1 LIITTDSI
9 IRQLG
14 VLPGIKIAIVKKLMH
29 LPSSIKQI
37 FVDDIG
43 IVSLPRSIGASRYE
57 NIEYAR
63 IIAKKYI
70 KGLTYGDRNII
81 IIDASSGFDIGVAL
95 AVLEDINRN
104 IESLINKK
112 IRLII
117 MTPSIDYTE
126 TILARLYSFL
136 KVIFIYDIF
145 LNTLNDGIFTYTFID
160 RNNPVQLFRIMTDF
174 YHEVEQP
181 GSAII
186 YELKRYYLPIKDMI
200 VLMNSI
206 NERAK
211 LETALL
217 SMKMDLAILNT
228 LLDKAQPELWDYVKN
243 KRWNVRSIVHKIRK
257 GYEKIVSVDNAIV
270 KTISENMSRLKYTEL
285 IVNPK
290 NIIELLLQGIPYKRI
305 YEHLLEDTDFE
316 KILRDEKLL
325 PLSTIVVPGYEKT
338 EQLILVSKTLS
349 SILRKYGRPLQTY
362 ELETLEDELIKL
374 NMRRASICEPCT
386 DRKYSRIHRKISYAY
401 NKLSSTMHENIV
413 PSEIRIGNTVIYADD
428 LVKCRLI
435 NYNAWRELGDEKKN
449 YCPILYDKLKE
460 AGI

>member
-1 LIITTDSI
+1 MIITTDTI
-9 IRQLG
+9 IRRLG
-14 VLPGIKIAIVKKLMH
+14 ILPGIRIAIVKKLMH

-43 IVSLPRSIGASRYE
+43 IVSLPRSIGVSRYE

-70 KGLTYGDRNII
+70 KGLTYGDLNIA
-81 IIDASSGFDIGVAL
+81 IIDASSGFDIGVAIAL
-95 AVLEDINRN
+95 LEDINRN
-104 IESLINKK
+104 IEMLANKK

-117 MTPSIDYTE
+117 MTPSINDKDAV
-126 TILARLYSFL
+126 LARLCSFL
-136 KVIFIYDIF
+136 KIIFMYDIY
-145 LNTLNDGIFTYTFID
+145 LNTLSEGVFTYTFID
-160 RNNPVQLFRIMTDF
+160 RDNPVQLFRVMTEF
-174 YHEVEQP
+174 YQSVEQP
-181 GSAII
+181 SSAVI
-186 YELKRYYLPIKDMI
+186 YELKRYYLPVKDMI

-211 LETALL
+211 LETTLL

-243 KRWNVRSIVHKIRK
+243 KKWNVKGLIHKIRK

-285 IVNPK
+285 LVDPK

-305 YEHLLEDTDFE
+305 HEHLLEEMDLE
-316 KILRDEKLL
+316 RILTDEKLL
-325 PLSTIVVPGYEKT
+325 PLTSIIIPGNEEAEHLVLASSSFMSTLEKYR
-338 EQLILVSKTLS
+338 ELIQ
-349 SILRKYGRPLQTY
+349 IY

-374 NMRRASICEPCT
+374 KMKKASICEPCG
-386 DRKYSRIHRKISYAY
+386 DQKYSKIHRRIIDAH
-401 NKLSSTMHENIV
+401 NRLSVTLYENII
-413 PSEIRIGNTVIYADD
+413 PSEIRIGNTVIYGED
-428 LVKCRLI
+428 LVKCKLI
-435 NYNAWRELGDEKKN
+435 NYNAWKKLGVEKQN